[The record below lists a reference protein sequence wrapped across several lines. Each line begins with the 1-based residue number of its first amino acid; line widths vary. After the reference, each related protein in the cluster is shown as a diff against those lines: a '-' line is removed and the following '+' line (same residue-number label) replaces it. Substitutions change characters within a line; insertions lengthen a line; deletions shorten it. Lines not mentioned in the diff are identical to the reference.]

1 MSFAAHPGS
10 VHLEGDLVKGLGP
23 TLHFDGGADG
33 RVMVADSLSYFEH
46 EPWLNDVV
54 VGASFAGAPTAAM
67 CMRPGVKGWIAHE
80 GGPGRDQAGVSGLP
94 LAERFGIPAAAIA
107 TMSAGVSEGPTL
119 LTGTVSRCNAV
130 AAALGVRSGQTGD
143 EAARLMLK
151 APLGKPCALGDVVD
165 ESIHEMLVTPRGKVY
180 AVWSFSRVEGE
191 HPDDVYCVA
200 SHGGKVMA
208 QYALRVKPKGLI
220 ANDAGGCLDGA
231 GSSGIHLVEELFGMA
246 AATVSADSAR
256 IGDAL
261 STYNDGVISAVN
273 ATAQKR
279 GVRVGM
285 PAAEAARRMLG

>member
-1 MSFAAHPGS
+1 VSFAAHHGS

-80 GGPGRDQAGVSGLP
+80 GGPGKDEAGISGLP
-94 LAERFGIPAAAIA
+94 LAQRFGMPAAAIA
-107 TMSAGVSEGPTL
+107 TMSASVSEGLTL
-119 LTGTVSRCNAV
+119 LKGTVSRCNAV
-130 AAALGVRSGQTGD
+130 AAALGVRPGQTGD

-151 APLGKPCALGDVVD
+151 APRGKPCAIGDVVD
-165 ESIHEMLVTPRGKVY
+165 ESIHDMLVTPQGRVY
-180 AVWSFSRVEGE
+180 AVWSFSRVKGE
-191 HPDDVYCVA
+191 HPHDVYCVA

-220 ANDAGGCLDGA
+220 ANDAGGGLNEA
-231 GSSGIHLVEELFGMA
+231 GSSGIHLVQELFGMA
-246 AATVSADSAR
+246 GATVSADSAR